1 METAVLAIV
10 GTAITLLLFFL
21 LRTYPMAALRN
32 ALDMLSREKGRAT
45 VTLQS
50 IGDGVISTDPE
61 DRILIVNRMAERITG
76 WTQAEAAGKPI
87 REVFNPEGDVLV
99 DRNGTSRRIE
109 AGMSPVLDERG
120 RGMGT
125 VHVFRDVTEK
135 AQTEAAMVNAQK
147 LESLGVLAGGIA
159 HEIRNPLSS
168 INISISSIERACGAS
183 TGLEPETKEKFD
195 RILEQMKSAAAK
207 MGLVVQRVMDY
218 SKPFPPR
225 KESVDLNV
233 VIEEAI
239 RLSLST
245 LRKREITVLRDLAPD
260 LTACRVDAQLIEQVL
275 VNLIT
280 NACQAME
287 GDRGTETPR
296 DRVRRSGWQDRPAR
310 VRLGAGSSPFPP
322 GEGLRSLFH
331 HEEGGVRDRTQLQPP
346 DRLRPRR
353 VVARRRES
361 VGGGGVPDRSPRR
374 KGRGF
379 GMIPYSLFIV
389 DDEDTIRRTLA
400 IAFEGRYRLADFPDA
415 ESAVAAARVDPPDLV
430 LLDLGLPG
438 MSGIEA
444 IPVFRAIAPEIL
456 IVVITA
462 YEDVKSVVSAMKG
475 GAYDY
480 VVKPLD
486 IDTLEMCIGNALES
500 IRLKKEVQALQ
511 ERYLRENLPCFI
523 GESNTIRDVME
534 FVGLLARSPDTPVL
548 ILGETGTGKEL
559 IASAIHY
566 RSPNFRG
573 PLISVNC
580 AAIPRELI
588 ESELFGY
595 EKGAFSGASA
605 AGKKGMVEQAEGGT
619 LFLDEIGDLTPE
631 AQAKLLRFLEEG
643 EYYRVG
649 GTRKLTVRAR
659 VVSATNKN
667 LRELIAKG
675 LFREDLYY
683 RLAVARVELPSL
695 TERQDDIIPI
705 ALHFLLE
712 FNRKF
717 GRSFSGISRDAREAL
732 MQYRWKGN
740 VRELRNFVERGVLV
754 GRGPEL
760 TRRDLDLGEEN
771 VSVDRRPA
779 PEEILHPLLPPGGVD
794 LVEAHESLDRHFFG
808 EALRLTEGNET
819 RAAQLLRINY
829 STFRYRRRKLG
840 I

>member
-1 METAVLAIV
+1 
-10 GTAITLLLFFL
+10 
-21 LRTYPMAALRN
+21 
-32 ALDMLSREKGRAT
+32 
-45 VTLQS
+45 
-50 IGDGVISTDPE
+50 
-61 DRILIVNRMAERITG
+61 
-76 WTQAEAAGKPI
+76 
-87 REVFNPEGDVLV
+87 
-99 DRNGTSRRIE
+99 
-109 AGMSPVLDERG
+109 
-120 RGMGT
+120 
-125 VHVFRDVTEK
+125 
-135 AQTEAAMVNAQK
+135 
-147 LESLGVLAGGIA
+147 
-159 HEIRNPLSS
+159 
-168 INISISSIERACGAS
+168 
-183 TGLEPETKEKFD
+183 
-195 RILEQMKSAAAK
+195 
-207 MGLVVQRVMDY
+207 
-218 SKPFPPR
+218 
-225 KESVDLNV
+225 LN
-233 VIEEAI
+233 
-239 RLSLST
+239 
-245 LRKREITVLRDLAPD
+245 
-260 LTACRVDAQLIEQVL
+260 
-275 VNLIT
+275 
-280 NACQAME
+280 M
-287 GDRGTETPR
+287 
-296 DRVRRSGWQDRPAR
+296 
-310 VRLGAGSSPFPP
+310 
-322 GEGLRSLFH
+322 
-331 HEEGGVRDRTQLQPP
+331 
-346 DRLRPRR
+346 
-353 VVARRRES
+353 
-361 VGGGGVPDRSPRR
+361 
-374 KGRGF
+374 
-379 GMIPYSLFIV
+379 YSLFIV
-389 DDEDTIRRTLA
+389 DDEDTIRGTLT
-400 IAFEGRYRLADFPDA
+400 IALEGRYRLADFPDA

-486 IDTLEMCIGNALES
+486 IDTLEMSIGNALES

-619 LFLDEIGDLTPE
+619 LFLDEIGDLSPE

-649 GTRKLTVRAR
+649 GTRKLNVRAR

-667 LRELIAKG
+667 LEELIRKN

-695 TERQDDIIPI
+695 TERRDDIVPI

-712 FNRKF
+712 FSRKF
-717 GRSFSGISRDAREAL
+717 GRSFSGISREAREAL
-732 MQYRWKGN
+732 MRYRWKGN

-754 GRGPEL
+754 GKGPEL
-760 TRRDLDLGEEN
+760 TREDLGLGEEN
-771 VSVDRRPA
+771 VSVDRPPSA
-779 PEEILHPLLPPGGVD
+779 GEILHPLFPPEGVD
-794 LVEAHESLDRHFFG
+794 LREAHESVDRHFFG
-808 EALRLTEGNET
+808 EALRLTGGNET

-829 STFRYRRRKLG
+829 HTFRYRRKKLG
-840 I
+840 L

>member
-1 METAVLAIV
+1 
-10 GTAITLLLFFL
+10 
-21 LRTYPMAALRN
+21 
-32 ALDMLSREKGRAT
+32 
-45 VTLQS
+45 
-50 IGDGVISTDPE
+50 
-61 DRILIVNRMAERITG
+61 
-76 WTQAEAAGKPI
+76 
-87 REVFNPEGDVLV
+87 
-99 DRNGTSRRIE
+99 
-109 AGMSPVLDERG
+109 
-120 RGMGT
+120 
-125 VHVFRDVTEK
+125 
-135 AQTEAAMVNAQK
+135 
-147 LESLGVLAGGIA
+147 
-159 HEIRNPLSS
+159 
-168 INISISSIERACGAS
+168 
-183 TGLEPETKEKFD
+183 
-195 RILEQMKSAAAK
+195 
-207 MGLVVQRVMDY
+207 
-218 SKPFPPR
+218 
-225 KESVDLNV
+225 
-233 VIEEAI
+233 
-239 RLSLST
+239 
-245 LRKREITVLRDLAPD
+245 
-260 LTACRVDAQLIEQVL
+260 
-275 VNLIT
+275 
-280 NACQAME
+280 
-287 GDRGTETPR
+287 
-296 DRVRRSGWQDRPAR
+296 
-310 VRLGAGSSPFPP
+310 
-322 GEGLRSLFH
+322 
-331 HEEGGVRDRTQLQPP
+331 
-346 DRLRPRR
+346 
-353 VVARRRES
+353 
-361 VGGGGVPDRSPRR
+361 
-374 KGRGF
+374 
-379 GMIPYSLFIV
+379 MIPYSLFIV
-389 DDEDTIRRTLA
+389 DDEDTIRRTLT
-400 IAFEGRYRLADFPDA
+400 IALEGRYRLADFPDA
-415 ESAVAAARVDPPDLV
+415 ESAVAAVRVDPPDLI

-462 YEDVKSVVSAMKG
+462 YGDVKSVVSSMKG

-486 IDTLEMCIGNALES
+486 IDTLEMSIGNALES

-595 EKGAFSGASA
+595 EKGAFSGASV

-619 LFLDEIGDLTPE
+619 LFLDEIGDLSPE

-667 LRELIAKG
+667 LEDLITKG

-695 TERQDDIIPI
+695 TERQDDILPI

-717 GRSFSGISRDAREAL
+717 GRSFSGISPEAREAL
-732 MQYRWKGN
+732 IRHRWKGN

-754 GRGPEL
+754 GKGPEM
-760 TRRDLDLGEEN
+760 TREDLGLGEQDISEEPP
-771 VSVDRRPA
+771 STA
-779 PEEILHPLLPPGGVD
+779 GEILHPLLPPEGVD
-794 LVEAHESLDRHFFG
+794 LGKAHESVDRHFFR
-808 EALRLTEGNET
+808 EALRVAGGNET
-819 RAAQLLRINY
+819 QAAQLLRINY

-840 I
+840 L

>member
-1 METAVLAIV
+1 M
-10 GTAITLLLFFL
+10 
-21 LRTYPMAALRN
+21 
-32 ALDMLSREKGRAT
+32 
-45 VTLQS
+45 
-50 IGDGVISTDPE
+50 
-61 DRILIVNRMAERITG
+61 
-76 WTQAEAAGKPI
+76 
-87 REVFNPEGDVLV
+87 
-99 DRNGTSRRIE
+99 
-109 AGMSPVLDERG
+109 
-120 RGMGT
+120 
-125 VHVFRDVTEK
+125 
-135 AQTEAAMVNAQK
+135 
-147 LESLGVLAGGIA
+147 
-159 HEIRNPLSS
+159 
-168 INISISSIERACGAS
+168 
-183 TGLEPETKEKFD
+183 
-195 RILEQMKSAAAK
+195 
-207 MGLVVQRVMDY
+207 
-218 SKPFPPR
+218 
-225 KESVDLNV
+225 
-233 VIEEAI
+233 
-239 RLSLST
+239 
-245 LRKREITVLRDLAPD
+245 
-260 LTACRVDAQLIEQVL
+260 
-275 VNLIT
+275 
-280 NACQAME
+280 
-287 GDRGTETPR
+287 
-296 DRVRRSGWQDRPAR
+296 
-310 VRLGAGSSPFPP
+310 
-322 GEGLRSLFH
+322 
-331 HEEGGVRDRTQLQPP
+331 
-346 DRLRPRR
+346 
-353 VVARRRES
+353 
-361 VGGGGVPDRSPRR
+361 
-374 KGRGF
+374 
-379 GMIPYSLFIV
+379 YSLFIV
-389 DDEDTIRRTLA
+389 DDEDTIRRTLT
-400 IAFEGRYRLADFPDA
+400 IALEGRYRLADFPDA

-486 IDTLEMCIGNALES
+486 IDTLEMSIGNALES

-619 LFLDEIGDLTPE
+619 LFLDEIGDLSPE

-649 GTRKLTVRAR
+649 GTRKLNVRAR

-667 LRELIAKG
+667 LEELIRKN

-695 TERQDDIIPI
+695 TERRDDIVPI

-712 FNRKF
+712 FSRKF
-717 GRSFSGISRDAREAL
+717 GRSFSGISREAREAL
-732 MQYRWKGN
+732 MRYRWKGN
-740 VRELRNFVERGVLV
+740 IRELRNFVERGVLV
-754 GRGPEL
+754 GKGPEL
-760 TRRDLDLGEEN
+760 TREDLGLGEEN
-771 VSVDRRPA
+771 VSVDRPPSA
-779 PEEILHPLLPPGGVD
+779 GEILHPLFPPEGVD
-794 LVEAHESLDRHFFG
+794 LREAHESVDRHFFG
-808 EALRLTEGNET
+808 EALRLTGGNET

-829 STFRYRRRKLG
+829 HTFRYRRKKLG
-840 I
+840 L

>member
-1 METAVLAIV
+1 
-10 GTAITLLLFFL
+10 
-21 LRTYPMAALRN
+21 
-32 ALDMLSREKGRAT
+32 
-45 VTLQS
+45 
-50 IGDGVISTDPE
+50 
-61 DRILIVNRMAERITG
+61 
-76 WTQAEAAGKPI
+76 
-87 REVFNPEGDVLV
+87 
-99 DRNGTSRRIE
+99 
-109 AGMSPVLDERG
+109 
-120 RGMGT
+120 
-125 VHVFRDVTEK
+125 
-135 AQTEAAMVNAQK
+135 
-147 LESLGVLAGGIA
+147 
-159 HEIRNPLSS
+159 
-168 INISISSIERACGAS
+168 
-183 TGLEPETKEKFD
+183 
-195 RILEQMKSAAAK
+195 
-207 MGLVVQRVMDY
+207 
-218 SKPFPPR
+218 
-225 KESVDLNV
+225 
-233 VIEEAI
+233 
-239 RLSLST
+239 
-245 LRKREITVLRDLAPD
+245 
-260 LTACRVDAQLIEQVL
+260 
-275 VNLIT
+275 
-280 NACQAME
+280 
-287 GDRGTETPR
+287 
-296 DRVRRSGWQDRPAR
+296 
-310 VRLGAGSSPFPP
+310 
-322 GEGLRSLFH
+322 
-331 HEEGGVRDRTQLQPP
+331 
-346 DRLRPRR
+346 
-353 VVARRRES
+353 
-361 VGGGGVPDRSPRR
+361 
-374 KGRGF
+374 
-379 GMIPYSLFIV
+379 
-389 DDEDTIRRTLA
+389 
-400 IAFEGRYRLADFPDA
+400 
-415 ESAVAAARVDPPDLV
+415 AVAAARVDPPDLV

-808 EALRLTEGNET
+808 EALRFTEGNET

>member
-1 METAVLAIV
+1 M
-10 GTAITLLLFFL
+10 
-21 LRTYPMAALRN
+21 
-32 ALDMLSREKGRAT
+32 
-45 VTLQS
+45 
-50 IGDGVISTDPE
+50 
-61 DRILIVNRMAERITG
+61 
-76 WTQAEAAGKPI
+76 
-87 REVFNPEGDVLV
+87 
-99 DRNGTSRRIE
+99 
-109 AGMSPVLDERG
+109 
-120 RGMGT
+120 
-125 VHVFRDVTEK
+125 
-135 AQTEAAMVNAQK
+135 
-147 LESLGVLAGGIA
+147 
-159 HEIRNPLSS
+159 
-168 INISISSIERACGAS
+168 
-183 TGLEPETKEKFD
+183 
-195 RILEQMKSAAAK
+195 
-207 MGLVVQRVMDY
+207 
-218 SKPFPPR
+218 
-225 KESVDLNV
+225 
-233 VIEEAI
+233 
-239 RLSLST
+239 
-245 LRKREITVLRDLAPD
+245 
-260 LTACRVDAQLIEQVL
+260 
-275 VNLIT
+275 
-280 NACQAME
+280 
-287 GDRGTETPR
+287 
-296 DRVRRSGWQDRPAR
+296 
-310 VRLGAGSSPFPP
+310 
-322 GEGLRSLFH
+322 
-331 HEEGGVRDRTQLQPP
+331 
-346 DRLRPRR
+346 
-353 VVARRRES
+353 
-361 VGGGGVPDRSPRR
+361 
-374 KGRGF
+374 
-379 GMIPYSLFIV
+379 YSLFIV
-389 DDEDTIRRTLA
+389 DDEDTIRRTLT
-400 IAFEGRYRLADFPDA
+400 IALEGRYRLADFPDA

-480 VVKPLD
+480 VVKPLH
-486 IDTLEMCIGNALES
+486 IDTLEMSIGNALES

-619 LFLDEIGDLTPE
+619 LFLDEIGDLSPE

-649 GTRKLTVRAR
+649 GTRKLNVRAR

-667 LRELIAKG
+667 LEELIRKN

-695 TERQDDIIPI
+695 TERRDDIVPI

-712 FNRKF
+712 FSRKF
-717 GRSFSGISRDAREAL
+717 GRSFSGISREAREAL
-732 MQYRWKGN
+732 MRYRWKGN

-754 GRGPEL
+754 GKGPEL
-760 TRRDLDLGEEN
+760 TREDLGLGEEN
-771 VSVDRRPA
+771 VSVDRPPSA
-779 PEEILHPLLPPGGVD
+779 GEILHPLFPPEGVD
-794 LVEAHESLDRHFFG
+794 LREAHESVDRHFFG
-808 EALRLTEGNET
+808 EALRLTGGNET

-829 STFRYRRRKLG
+829 HTFRYRRKKLG
-840 I
+840 L

>member
-1 METAVLAIV
+1 
-10 GTAITLLLFFL
+10 
-21 LRTYPMAALRN
+21 
-32 ALDMLSREKGRAT
+32 
-45 VTLQS
+45 
-50 IGDGVISTDPE
+50 
-61 DRILIVNRMAERITG
+61 
-76 WTQAEAAGKPI
+76 
-87 REVFNPEGDVLV
+87 
-99 DRNGTSRRIE
+99 
-109 AGMSPVLDERG
+109 
-120 RGMGT
+120 
-125 VHVFRDVTEK
+125 
-135 AQTEAAMVNAQK
+135 
-147 LESLGVLAGGIA
+147 
-159 HEIRNPLSS
+159 
-168 INISISSIERACGAS
+168 
-183 TGLEPETKEKFD
+183 
-195 RILEQMKSAAAK
+195 
-207 MGLVVQRVMDY
+207 
-218 SKPFPPR
+218 
-225 KESVDLNV
+225 
-233 VIEEAI
+233 
-239 RLSLST
+239 
-245 LRKREITVLRDLAPD
+245 
-260 LTACRVDAQLIEQVL
+260 
-275 VNLIT
+275 
-280 NACQAME
+280 
-287 GDRGTETPR
+287 
-296 DRVRRSGWQDRPAR
+296 
-310 VRLGAGSSPFPP
+310 
-322 GEGLRSLFH
+322 
-331 HEEGGVRDRTQLQPP
+331 
-346 DRLRPRR
+346 
-353 VVARRRES
+353 
-361 VGGGGVPDRSPRR
+361 
-374 KGRGF
+374 
-379 GMIPYSLFIV
+379 MIPYSLFIV

-415 ESAVAAARVDPPDLV
+415 ESAVAAARIDPPDLV

-444 IPVFRAIAPEIL
+444 IPVFRAVAPEIL

-486 IDTLEMCIGNALES
+486 IDTLEMCIGNAFES

-732 MQYRWKGN
+732 MRYRWKGN
-740 VRELRNFVERGVLV
+740 IRELRNFVERGVLV

-760 TRRDLDLGEEN
+760 TRRDLDLGEET
-771 VSVDRRPA
+771 VPVDRHPA
-779 PEEILHPLLPPGGVD
+779 PEETLHPLLPPEGVD

-829 STFRYRRRKLG
+829 HTFRYRRKKLG
-840 I
+840 L

>member
-1 METAVLAIV
+1 
-10 GTAITLLLFFL
+10 
-21 LRTYPMAALRN
+21 
-32 ALDMLSREKGRAT
+32 
-45 VTLQS
+45 
-50 IGDGVISTDPE
+50 
-61 DRILIVNRMAERITG
+61 
-76 WTQAEAAGKPI
+76 
-87 REVFNPEGDVLV
+87 
-99 DRNGTSRRIE
+99 
-109 AGMSPVLDERG
+109 
-120 RGMGT
+120 
-125 VHVFRDVTEK
+125 
-135 AQTEAAMVNAQK
+135 
-147 LESLGVLAGGIA
+147 
-159 HEIRNPLSS
+159 
-168 INISISSIERACGAS
+168 
-183 TGLEPETKEKFD
+183 
-195 RILEQMKSAAAK
+195 
-207 MGLVVQRVMDY
+207 
-218 SKPFPPR
+218 
-225 KESVDLNV
+225 LN
-233 VIEEAI
+233 
-239 RLSLST
+239 
-245 LRKREITVLRDLAPD
+245 
-260 LTACRVDAQLIEQVL
+260 
-275 VNLIT
+275 
-280 NACQAME
+280 M
-287 GDRGTETPR
+287 
-296 DRVRRSGWQDRPAR
+296 
-310 VRLGAGSSPFPP
+310 
-322 GEGLRSLFH
+322 
-331 HEEGGVRDRTQLQPP
+331 
-346 DRLRPRR
+346 
-353 VVARRRES
+353 
-361 VGGGGVPDRSPRR
+361 
-374 KGRGF
+374 
-379 GMIPYSLFIV
+379 YSLFIV
-389 DDEDTIRRTLA
+389 DDEDTIRGTLT
-400 IAFEGRYRLADFPDA
+400 IALEGRYRLADFPDA

-486 IDTLEMCIGNALES
+486 IDTLEMSIGNALES

-619 LFLDEIGDLTPE
+619 LFLDEIGDLSPE

-649 GTRKLTVRAR
+649 GTRKLNVRAR

-667 LRELIAKG
+667 LEELIRKN

-683 RLAVARVELPSL
+683 RLAVARVQLPSL
-695 TERQDDIIPI
+695 TERRDDIVPI

-712 FNRKF
+712 FSRKF
-717 GRSFSGISRDAREAL
+717 GRSFSGISREAREAL
-732 MQYRWKGN
+732 MRYRWKGN

-754 GRGPEL
+754 GKGPEL
-760 TRRDLDLGEEN
+760 TREDLGLGEEN
-771 VSVDRRPA
+771 VSVDRPPSA
-779 PEEILHPLLPPGGVD
+779 GEILHPLFPPEGVD
-794 LVEAHESLDRHFFG
+794 LREAHESVDRHFFG
-808 EALRLTEGNET
+808 EALRLTGGNET

-829 STFRYRRRKLG
+829 HTFRYRRKKLG
-840 I
+840 L

>member
-1 METAVLAIV
+1 MN
-10 GTAITLLLFFL
+10 
-21 LRTYPMAALRN
+21 M
-32 ALDMLSREKGRAT
+32 
-45 VTLQS
+45 
-50 IGDGVISTDPE
+50 
-61 DRILIVNRMAERITG
+61 
-76 WTQAEAAGKPI
+76 
-87 REVFNPEGDVLV
+87 
-99 DRNGTSRRIE
+99 
-109 AGMSPVLDERG
+109 
-120 RGMGT
+120 
-125 VHVFRDVTEK
+125 
-135 AQTEAAMVNAQK
+135 
-147 LESLGVLAGGIA
+147 
-159 HEIRNPLSS
+159 
-168 INISISSIERACGAS
+168 
-183 TGLEPETKEKFD
+183 
-195 RILEQMKSAAAK
+195 
-207 MGLVVQRVMDY
+207 
-218 SKPFPPR
+218 
-225 KESVDLNV
+225 
-233 VIEEAI
+233 
-239 RLSLST
+239 
-245 LRKREITVLRDLAPD
+245 
-260 LTACRVDAQLIEQVL
+260 
-275 VNLIT
+275 
-280 NACQAME
+280 
-287 GDRGTETPR
+287 
-296 DRVRRSGWQDRPAR
+296 
-310 VRLGAGSSPFPP
+310 
-322 GEGLRSLFH
+322 
-331 HEEGGVRDRTQLQPP
+331 
-346 DRLRPRR
+346 
-353 VVARRRES
+353 
-361 VGGGGVPDRSPRR
+361 
-374 KGRGF
+374 
-379 GMIPYSLFIV
+379 YSLFIV
-389 DDEDTIRRTLA
+389 DDEDTIRRTLT
-400 IAFEGRYRLADFPDA
+400 IALEGRYRLADFPDA

-480 VVKPLD
+480 VVKPLH
-486 IDTLEMCIGNALES
+486 IDTLEMSIGNALES

-619 LFLDEIGDLTPE
+619 LFLDEIGDLSPE

-649 GTRKLTVRAR
+649 GTRKLNVRAR

-667 LRELIAKG
+667 LEELIRKN

-695 TERQDDIIPI
+695 TERRDDIVPI

-712 FNRKF
+712 FSRKF
-717 GRSFSGISRDAREAL
+717 GRSFSGISREAREAL
-732 MQYRWKGN
+732 MRYRWKGN
-740 VRELRNFVERGVLV
+740 IRELRNFVERGVLV
-754 GRGPEL
+754 GKGPEL
-760 TRRDLDLGEEN
+760 MREDLGLGEEN
-771 VSVDRRPA
+771 VSVDRPPSA
-779 PEEILHPLLPPGGVD
+779 GEILHPLFPPEGVD
-794 LVEAHESLDRHFFG
+794 LREAHESVDRHFFG
-808 EALRLTEGNET
+808 EALRLTGGNET

-829 STFRYRRRKLG
+829 HTFRYRRKKLG
-840 I
+840 L

>member
-1 METAVLAIV
+1 
-10 GTAITLLLFFL
+10 
-21 LRTYPMAALRN
+21 
-32 ALDMLSREKGRAT
+32 
-45 VTLQS
+45 
-50 IGDGVISTDPE
+50 
-61 DRILIVNRMAERITG
+61 
-76 WTQAEAAGKPI
+76 
-87 REVFNPEGDVLV
+87 
-99 DRNGTSRRIE
+99 
-109 AGMSPVLDERG
+109 
-120 RGMGT
+120 
-125 VHVFRDVTEK
+125 
-135 AQTEAAMVNAQK
+135 
-147 LESLGVLAGGIA
+147 
-159 HEIRNPLSS
+159 
-168 INISISSIERACGAS
+168 
-183 TGLEPETKEKFD
+183 
-195 RILEQMKSAAAK
+195 
-207 MGLVVQRVMDY
+207 
-218 SKPFPPR
+218 
-225 KESVDLNV
+225 
-233 VIEEAI
+233 
-239 RLSLST
+239 
-245 LRKREITVLRDLAPD
+245 
-260 LTACRVDAQLIEQVL
+260 
-275 VNLIT
+275 
-280 NACQAME
+280 
-287 GDRGTETPR
+287 
-296 DRVRRSGWQDRPAR
+296 
-310 VRLGAGSSPFPP
+310 
-322 GEGLRSLFH
+322 
-331 HEEGGVRDRTQLQPP
+331 
-346 DRLRPRR
+346 
-353 VVARRRES
+353 
-361 VGGGGVPDRSPRR
+361 
-374 KGRGF
+374 
-379 GMIPYSLFIV
+379 MIPYSLFIV

-400 IAFEGRYRLADFPDA
+400 IALEGRYRLADFPDA
-415 ESAVAAARVDPPDLV
+415 ESAVAAARIDPPDLV

-486 IDTLEMCIGNALES
+486 IDTLEMSIGNALES

-534 FVGLLARSPDTPVL
+534 FVRLLSRSPDTPVL

-619 LFLDEIGDLTPE
+619 LFLDEIGDLSPE

-667 LRELIAKG
+667 LEERIGKG

-695 TERQDDIIPI
+695 TERRDDIIPI

-717 GRSFSGISRDAREAL
+717 GRSFSGISREAREAL
-732 MQYRWKGN
+732 IRHRWKGN

-754 GRGPEL
+754 GKGPEL
-760 TRRDLDLGEEN
+760 TREDLGLGEGN
-771 VSVDRRPA
+771 VSVDRPPA
-779 PEEILHPLLPPGGVD
+779 AGEILHPLLPPEGVD
-794 LVEAHESLDRHFFG
+794 LREAHESVDRHFFR
-808 EALRLTEGNET
+808 EALRVTGGNET

-829 STFRYRRRKLG
+829 HTFRYRRKKLG
-840 I
+840 L